1 MAAGTDETSA
11 ADTGADHAAA
21 DGADGADGADEAAD
35 VAADAVLS
43 DALGQPAPDPTE
55 SLRLLGAAQGGDAQ
69 ALAALVDRYQGR
81 LRRIVSIRLSA
92 QLRRCVE
99 SMDIVQETFASALPH
114 LAALKVYGPG
124 SLLQWLSRIAEN
136 QMRSE
141 YRRHFG
147 GKRDRRREVDFDH
160 MTEGGMQRDAS
171 PPADVLSA
179 RRELE
184 RVVDQAV
191 SELPDDW
198 REVLVLRTYVGGSW
212 EEVAAALGKPSA
224 EAARL
229 LHRRARLKLARMLRE
244 RLPDTLGGAD
254 AVLHERDEP
263 DARDGRRP

>member
-1 MAAGTDETSA
+1 MSDQAPD
-11 ADTGADHAAA
+11 DLLAAA
-21 DGADGADGADEAAD
+21 
-35 VAADAVLS
+35 
-43 DALGQPAPDPTE
+43 LGPTAPDPTE
-55 SLRLLGAAQGGDAQ
+55 SLRLLSAAQGGDTE
-69 ALAALVDRYQGR
+69 ALAALVERYQGR

-92 QLRRCVE
+92 ELRRCVE

-114 LAALKVYGPG
+114 LGALKVYGPG

-147 GKRDRRREVDFDH
+147 GKRDRRREVDYGPAA
-160 MTEGGMQRDAS
+160 EGLVAGGAS

-184 RVVDQAV
+184 RVVDTAV
-191 SELPDDW
+191 SELPEDW
-198 REVLVLRTYVGGSW
+198 REVLVLRTYAGGSW

-229 LHRRARLKLARMLRE
+229 LHRRARLRLARMLRE
-244 RLPDTLGGAD
+244 RLPGTLGGSHTASERDAGD
-254 AVLHERDEP
+254 AVDDRDDGE
-263 DARDGRRP
+263 ARDAPDEGDHPGTRGGRRNGRGPQASR